1 MSQTQK
7 PDTTDAVSQQVPEDL
22 KPDTAMSEAE
32 AVEAPPLAP
41 EHEELLFALDR
52 MLTTGTYYPPGHAQY
67 VAVADQCAK
76 AVAGALHGQP
86 SLEIQITPE
95 GLTIGET
102 KADKKDRCARRIH
115 ELLEPLNQALLEIH
129 ADVTTEDLHE
139 ALVTL
144 KQHHKQLAGTRDY
157 HEIEIEGMPE
167 TVAVIGRSLYVRT
180 KAGNGP
186 EPTESPINESFDP
199 NTIPDAALVPTPE
212 GQMME
217 REFLAVIQGL
227 MKSGNAEKLLA
238 LQNAA
243 VDNTTDLLGTWV
255 PDHAIKTIK
264 DILDALDKTNS
275 DPVMLQHLVGHAQ
288 EALQLTGDP
297 ALVELVFEKLRKEGL
312 GKPKSQ
318 RLLENR
324 PKPAKKP
331 VRFTMSRDELRR
343 LIEEVKVT
351 AEQQPWTDDIVSP
364 ANADCMGICIQ
375 ILHVAPT
382 DQLAEGIASTM
393 RLILT
398 AEDLS
403 ESDLGLAADALIA
416 VFKGNDGETTDLIAT
431 MVSTPLREAHLDK
444 LGALWLS
451 VWDGLGTFKEKER
464 AWPHVVNDLL
474 MGLEWESPRDK
485 LRLYQELSK
494 VNVNER
500 VDLLVKLET
509 LQALQEKVL
518 AKDVFHAPPPLL
530 YGLHHMLMSSSLA
543 DQHGP
548 LMHQRLAH
556 QKAHDLAA
564 ILIDGFVEYNHA
576 HRKAYQAILA
586 QGVQEKIVPE
596 LQDIALRQMKGAL
609 NRLSADRRDE
619 RWVIN
624 AIGWLGKLGTT
635 KTRPVLEKILNE
647 KKFLFFPVWPTDCRD
662 AARDAL
668 AGVGRADERN
678 RLVDED

>member
-1 MSQTQK
+1 LSQTQK
-7 PDTTDAVSQQVPEDL
+7 PDSVGDVAQQVPEDL
-22 KPDTAMSEAE
+22 ALDHVAPEPEDS
-32 AVEAPPLAP
+32 EAPPLAP
-41 EHEELLFALDR
+41 EHEDLLFALDR

-67 VAVADQCAK
+67 VAVANQCAE
-76 AVAGALHGQP
+76 AVTAALHGRP

-102 KADKKDRCARRIH
+102 KAVKTDRCAWRVH
-115 ELLEPLNQALLEIH
+115 ELLEPLNQALLEIRD
-129 ADVTTEDLHE
+129 DVTTEDLHE

-157 HEIEIEGMPE
+157 QEIEIKGMPE
-167 TVAVIGRSLYVRT
+167 TVTVIGRSLYVRT

-186 EPTESPINESFDP
+186 DKTESPINEHFDP

-227 MKSGNAEKLLA
+227 MKGGNAEKLLA

-243 VDNTTDLLGTWV
+243 VDDTSKLLGTWV

-264 DILDALDKTNS
+264 DILDALEMTNS
-275 DPVMLQHLVGHAQ
+275 DPMMLQHLVGHAQ
-288 EALQLTGDP
+288 TALQLTGDP
-297 ALVELVFEKLRKEGL
+297 LLVELVFEKLRKENQT
-312 GKPKSQ
+312 KPKSQ

-343 LIEEVKVT
+343 LIEEVST
-351 AEQQPWTDDIVSP
+351 NAEQQAWTDDIVSP

-382 DQLAEGIASTM
+382 DQLADGIASTM
-393 RLILT
+393 RLILA
-398 AEDLS
+398 AEDVS
-403 ESDLGLAADALIA
+403 DSDLKVATDALIA
-416 VFKGNDGETTDLIAT
+416 VFKGNNSETTDLITT
-431 MVSTPLREAHLDK
+431 MISTPLREVHLAK
-444 LGALWLS
+444 LGSLWLD
-451 VWDGLGTFKEKER
+451 VWNGLGSFQEKER

-474 MGLEWESPRDK
+474 MGLKWDNPRDK
-485 LRLYQELSK
+485 LKLYQELSQI
-494 VNVNER
+494 NVTER

-518 AKDVFHAPPPLL
+518 AKDLFHAPPPLL
-530 YGLHHMLMSSSLA
+530 YGLHHLLMNSSLA

-548 LMHQRLAH
+548 LMHQRLAY
-556 QKAHDLAA
+556 QKAHSLAT
-564 ILIDGFVEYNHA
+564 ILIDGFEQYNHA

-586 QGVQEKIVPE
+586 QGVQEKVVPD
-596 LQDIALRQMKGAL
+596 LRDIAIRHLKGTL

-619 RWVIN
+619 RWVTD
-624 AIGWLGKLGTT
+624 AIGWLGKLGTD
-635 KTRPVLEKILNE
+635 KTRPVLERILKE
-647 KKFLFFPVWPTDCRD
+647 KKLLFMPVWPASCRD

-668 AGVGRADERN
+668 AGVSHAHERS
-678 RLVDED
+678 RLVDDE